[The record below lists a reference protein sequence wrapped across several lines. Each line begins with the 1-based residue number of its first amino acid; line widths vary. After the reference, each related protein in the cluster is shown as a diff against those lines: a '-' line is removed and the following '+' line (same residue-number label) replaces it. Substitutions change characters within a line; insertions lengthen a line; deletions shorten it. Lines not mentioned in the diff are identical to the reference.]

1 MAKMVP
7 NVISPKIKSQ
17 AEKQVFNWFRDDDT
31 TKNWIVLHSLGI
43 ENHQTLVFGEIDFLV
58 LASDLGIFALE
69 VKGGRIQREEG
80 VWVYIDRYGNA
91 HKKVRG
97 PFEQALEGMY
107 SVIEEVGKR
116 VENKQ
121 LARVVH
127 GYGVMFPDVEFDIAD
142 VETSQEIV
150 FDKRD
155 GKQVGKFIKRLS
167 DYHVSKLTSK
177 NVYYVSPNIDHIKDI
192 LFVLRKDFDK
202 AVSIKTKVDYAEEQ
216 LFSLTQEQYR
226 CIDGLSMNPRCL
238 IHGPA
243 GTGKT
248 ILALKHA
255 KESVAQGKKVALFC
269 YNLLLSS
276 DLKYHFIDKPEVKPA
291 YIGSFTE
298 FMENLVKQNTTFDF
312 NTITDFSRFYKEDL
326 PIMVLDIIENKQ
338 IKFDELIIDE
348 AQDLMHPYYIEIMDV
363 LLIGG
368 LKNGDW
374 YFFGDYEYQTIY
386 NRELSLKM
394 LREKLEDQS
403 NFSIFNLTVNCRNT
417 QNIQSEMNHLI
428 GKDIQVLNR
437 DKYEPKVIYHKFDSL
452 EHQID
457 LIGHALDELI
467 SSGIKPSQITL
478 LSPFKYEKSVASKL
492 TKYKIDLYH
501 LDATTITYS
510 TIQGFKGL
518 ENSVIFLLDIQTYNK
533 PDLMYVGM
541 SRARTLLYIFET
553 EHAEQY
559 RKNIK

>member
-1 MAKMVP
+1 
-7 NVISPKIKSQ
+7 
-17 AEKQVFNWFRDDDT
+17 
-31 TKNWIVLHSLGI
+31 
-43 ENHQTLVFGEIDFLV
+43 
-58 LASDLGIFALE
+58 
-69 VKGGRIQREEG
+69 
-80 VWVYIDRYGNA
+80 
-91 HKKVRG
+91 
-97 PFEQALEGMY
+97 MY
-107 SVIEEVGKR
+107 SVIEEVNKR

-276 DLKYHFIDKPEVKPA
+276 DLKI
-291 YIGSFTE
+291 SF
-298 FMENLVKQNTTFDF
+298 
-312 NTITDFSRFYKEDL
+312 Y
-326 PIMVLDIIENKQ
+326 
-338 IKFDELIIDE
+338 
-348 AQDLMHPYYIEIMDV
+348 
-363 LLIGG
+363 
-368 LKNGDW
+368 
-374 YFFGDYEYQTIY
+374 
-386 NRELSLKM
+386 
-394 LREKLEDQS
+394 
-403 NFSIFNLTVNCRNT
+403 
-417 QNIQSEMNHLI
+417 
-428 GKDIQVLNR
+428 
-437 DKYEPKVIYHKFDSL
+437 
-452 EHQID
+452 
-457 LIGHALDELI
+457 
-467 SSGIKPSQITL
+467 
-478 LSPFKYEKSVASKL
+478 
-492 TKYKIDLYH
+492 
-501 LDATTITYS
+501 
-510 TIQGFKGL
+510 
-518 ENSVIFLLDIQTYNK
+518 
-533 PDLMYVGM
+533 
-541 SRARTLLYIFET
+541 
-553 EHAEQY
+553 
-559 RKNIK
+559 